1 MGVVEVSDEFRWFLG
16 GWMKHARALSVFY
29 APYPSSYKR
38 YQFQSWAPTNIAWSY
53 DNRTSGF
60 RVVGHG
66 NSLRIESRIPGADA
80 NPYLAFAATIAAGI
94 DGIKNKTEP
103 PAIFEGDVYSAGNL
117 PKVPANLRDAISE
130 LEQSAMLREAF
141 GADVVAHYLH
151 FFRTEQ
157 KKFDQVVT
165 SWERERY
172 FERA

>member
-1 MGVVEVSDEFRWFLG
+1 MHRFLP
-16 GWMKHARALSVFY
+16 L
-29 APYPSSYKR
+29 
-38 YQFQSWAPTNIAWSY
+38 I
-53 DNRTSGF
+53 
-60 RVVGHG
+60 
-66 NSLRIESRIPGADA
+66 
-80 NPYLAFAATIAAGI
+80 I